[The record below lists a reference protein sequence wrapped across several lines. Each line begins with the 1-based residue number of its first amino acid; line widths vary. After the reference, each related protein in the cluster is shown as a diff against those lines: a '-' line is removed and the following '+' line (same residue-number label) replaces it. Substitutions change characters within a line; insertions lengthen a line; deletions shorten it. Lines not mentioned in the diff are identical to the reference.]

1 MQTKNYPIM
10 NFFFKCIYLSLIL
23 TLGSCSSAFYDHYTY
38 TETLETKVKANSL
51 IRQSINPYQEN
62 IVQVEDFK
70 GQLEKMV
77 TYEKAKSKNEI
88 SVKMWEYV
96 NNEKSS
102 LHQFLNLWKEQGTLS
117 PAFTEEF
124 AVSIN
129 AIFDKMLDYETKKD
143 TQSENAL
150 LNLINTL

>member
-1 MQTKNYPIM
+1 MK
-10 NFFFKCIYLSLIL
+10 FSFKCIYLCLIMVI
-23 TLGSCSSAFYDHYTY
+23 GSCSTAFYDHYTF
-38 TETLETKVKANSL
+38 TETLETKVNANSL
-51 IRQSINPYQEN
+51 IRLSVHPYDEN
-62 IVQVEDFK
+62 IAQVENFK

-117 PAFTEEF
+117 SAFTEEF
-124 AVSIN
+124 TVNIN
-129 AIFDKMLDYETKKD
+129 AIFDKMLDFETKKD
-143 TQSENAL
+143 AQSENAL